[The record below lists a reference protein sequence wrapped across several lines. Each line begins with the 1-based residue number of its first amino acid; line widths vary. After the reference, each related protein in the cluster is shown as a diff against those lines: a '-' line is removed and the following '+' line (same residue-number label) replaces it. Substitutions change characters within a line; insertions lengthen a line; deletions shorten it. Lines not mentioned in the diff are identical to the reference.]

1 MLKVLFFASLR
12 ETLGTSLESVP
23 MPTPATV
30 RALIGELR
38 VRDDSWAQALAEG
51 KRWRVA
57 VNQDMATLD
66 TALREGDEVAIFPP
80 VTGG

>member
-12 ETLGTSLESVP
+12 ENLGTAQESVALP
-23 MPTPATV
+23 SPATV
-30 RALIGELR
+30 AALIVALR
-38 VRDDSWAQALAEG
+38 ARGAAWAQALAED

-57 VNQDMATLD
+57 VNQDMATLN
-66 TALREGDEVAIFPP
+66 TSLKAGDEVAIFPP